1 MNEQKPTPAV
11 IAFLEELAEMAE
23 GTGRHEGHTLSQAG
37 RCAYCSCGKRLGQ
50 ADAAAMMRDRGKP

>member
-1 MNEQKPTPAV
+1 MSEHELSPAV
-11 IAFLEELAEMAE
+11 IAFLQELEEMVE
-23 GTGRHEGHTLSQAG
+23 GTGRHEGHTLTQAG